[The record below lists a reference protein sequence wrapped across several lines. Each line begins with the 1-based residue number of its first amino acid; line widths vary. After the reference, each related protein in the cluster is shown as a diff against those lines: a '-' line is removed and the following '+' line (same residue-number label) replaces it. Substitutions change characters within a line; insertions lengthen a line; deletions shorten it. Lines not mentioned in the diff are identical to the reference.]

1 MSGANGGTMPK
12 QILVLNGP
20 NLNMLGIR
28 EPQTYGSQTL
38 SDIESMCVAEGTRLG
53 LNVDFRQS
61 NREGELCEWIQQAYG
76 RIDGIV
82 INPAGYS
89 HTSVAIRDALSAVA
103 IPTVEVHLSNIHAR
117 EEFRHH
123 SYVSAVVT
131 GVICGLGATGY
142 KLALNALAER
152 LGA

>member
-1 MSGANGGTMPK
+1 MPK
-12 QILVLNGP
+12 HILVLNGP

-28 EPQTYGSQTL
+28 EPKTYGSQTL
-38 SDIESMCVAEGTRLG
+38 ADLEAMCKAEGKKLG
-53 LNVDFRQS
+53 LTVECRQS

-76 RIDGIV
+76 KKDGII
-82 INPAGYS
+82 INPGGYS

-103 IPTVEVHLSNIHAR
+103 IPTIEVHLSNIHAR

-123 SYVSAVVT
+123 SFVTAVAV
-131 GVICGLGATGY
+131 GMICGLGATGY
-142 KLALNALAER
+142 RLALEALAER